1 MDFSNMKVTVDMPY
15 PEPII
20 PYKNPNEAK
29 KLMNDYGGRDS
40 ETTAILQYMYQSYIL
55 EDSYPEISKKIEE
68 IAIIE
73 MHHHEMLGTT
83 IARLGGYPV
92 IGGRNSFWN
101 GSYVNYINDPV
112 KLIEADIQGEE
123 LAIVNYEKTILLL
136 QNESI
141 KQMIE
146 RIILD
151 EEQHI
156 KVFNAILSW
165 LKSDNVY

>member
-1 MDFSNMKVTVDMPY
+1 MDFNDISITVDLPY
-15 PEPII
+15 PELVI

-40 ETTAILQYMYQSYIL
+40 ETTAIFQYIYQSYIL
-55 EDSYPEISKKIEE
+55 KEIYPEISKILEE
-68 IAIIE
+68 IAIAE
-73 MHHHEMLGTT
+73 MEHHEMLGTT
-83 IARLGGYPV
+83 IALLGGYPV

-101 GSYVNYINDPV
+101 GSYVNYITDPI
-112 KLIEADIQGEE
+112 KLIEADIQIEE
-123 LAIVNYEKTILLL
+123 IAIQNYEKTILMI

-141 KQMIE
+141 KQLLE

-156 KVFNAILSW
+156 KVFTAILNW
-165 LKSDNVY
+165 LKLEAK